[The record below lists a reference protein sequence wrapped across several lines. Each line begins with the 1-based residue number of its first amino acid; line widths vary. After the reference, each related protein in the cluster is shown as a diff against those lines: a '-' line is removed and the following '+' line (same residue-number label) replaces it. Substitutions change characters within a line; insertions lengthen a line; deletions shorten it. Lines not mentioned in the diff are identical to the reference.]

1 MTLRPE
7 TTKLLKENIVIVL
20 SDKKNQRKIPYVP
33 SPRAVEIKTKIK
45 KWDLIKL
52 KHLHSKGN
60 YKRDEKTTIRMG
72 ENNSK

>member
-20 SDKKNQRKIPYVP
+20 SDKKNQRKILYVP

-52 KHLHSKGN
+52 KHFCIAKETIN
-60 YKRDEKTTIRMG
+60 EMKRQP
-72 ENNSK
+72 